1 MKPTEIKMQIVKN
14 IGNFQSVR
22 LEATYSLDSTS
33 PTEIEDCFRKARF
46 DLEKSFISI
55 YSKSEIKEGV
65 NDVEDVE
72 DVEDVADKPEPNKQQ
87 FQRLLKAYRAGNIT
101 IEEIERE
108 FSLSNELNEILI
120 NG

>member
-1 MKPTEIKMQIVKN
+1 MKATEIKMQIVKN

-33 PTEIEDCFRKARF
+33 PTEIEECFKKARY

-65 NDVEDVE
+65 NNIEEVSE
-72 DVEDVADKPEPNKQQ
+72 KPEPNKQQ
-87 FQRLLKAYRAGNIT
+87 FQRILKAYRAGNIT
-101 IEEIERE
+101 IEEIESE
-108 FSLSNELNEILI
+108 FMLSDELRDILI
-120 NG
+120 NK

>member
-33 PTEIEDCFRKARF
+33 PTEIEECFKKARF

-55 YSKSEIKEGV
+55 YSKNEIKEGV
-65 NDVEDVE
+65 NDIEEVS
-72 DVEDVADKPEPNKQQ
+72 DKPEPNKQQ

-101 IEEIERE
+101 IEEIESE
-108 FSLSNELNEILI
+108 FVLSDELKEELNK
-120 NG
+120 

>member
-33 PTEIEDCFRKARF
+33 PSEIEECFKKARF

-55 YSKSEIKEGV
+55 YSKNEIKEGV
-65 NDVEDVE
+65 NDVEE
-72 DVEDVADKPEPNKQQ
+72 DGEKPEPNKQQ
-87 FQRLLKAYRAGNIT
+87 FQRLLKSYRAGSIT
-101 IEEIERE
+101 IEDIESE
-108 FSLSNELNEILI
+108 FMLSDELRKQLI
-120 NG
+120 N

>member
-46 DLEKSFISI
+46 DLERSFITI
-55 YSKSEIKEGV
+55 YSKNEIKEGV
-65 NDVEDVE
+65 NDAHEVEE
-72 DVEDVADKPEPNKQQ
+72 KPEPNKQQ
-87 FQRLLKAYRAGNIT
+87 FQRILKAYRAGYIT
-101 IEEIERE
+101 IEEIEGEFTLSEALRE
-108 FSLSNELNEILI
+108 QLI
-120 NG
+120 K

>member
-1 MKPTEIKMQIVKN
+1 MKATEIKMQIVKN

-33 PTEIEDCFRKARF
+33 PENIEDCFKKARF

-55 YSKSEIKEGV
+55 YSKNEIKEGV
-65 NDVEDVE
+65 NDIEEVYE
-72 DVEDVADKPEPNKQQ
+72 KPEPNKQQ

-101 IEEIERE
+101 IKEIESE
-108 FSLSNELNEILI
+108 FFINDELKEELNK
-120 NG
+120 

>member
-33 PTEIEDCFRKARF
+33 PSEIEDCFKKARF

-55 YSKSEIKEGV
+55 YSKNEIKEGV
-65 NDVEDVE
+65 NDVEEVSE
-72 DVEDVADKPEPNKQQ
+72 KPEPNKQQ
-87 FQRLLKAYRAGNIT
+87 FQRLLKAYRAGSIT
-101 IEEIERE
+101 IEEIESE
-108 FSLSNELNEILI
+108 FTLSEELRDIL
-120 NG
+120 NNK

>member
-33 PTEIEDCFRKARF
+33 PENIEDCFRKARF

-55 YSKSEIKEGV
+55 YSKNEIKEGV
-65 NDVEDVE
+65 NDAHEVEE
-72 DVEDVADKPEPNKQQ
+72 KPEPNKQQ
-87 FQRLLKAYRAGNIT
+87 FQRILKAYRAGHIT
-101 IEEIERE
+101 IEEIEGE
-108 FSLSNELNEILI
+108 FMLSDELRDIL
-120 NG
+120 NNK

>member
-33 PTEIEDCFRKARF
+33 PENIEDCFKKARY
-46 DLEKSFISI
+46 DLEKSFITI
-55 YSKSEIKEGV
+55 YSTNEIKEGV
-65 NDVEDVE
+65 NDIEDDGE
-72 DVEDVADKPEPNKQQ
+72 KPEPNKQQ

-101 IEEIERE
+101 IEEIESE
-108 FSLSNELNEILI
+108 FFINDKLKEELNK
-120 NG
+120 

>member
-1 MKPTEIKMQIVKN
+1 MKATEIKMQIVKN

-33 PTEIEDCFRKARF
+33 PSEIEDCFRMARY

-65 NDVEDVE
+65 NDVEEGAEVSE
-72 DVEDVADKPEPNKQQ
+72 KPEPNKQQ

-101 IEEIERE
+101 IEEIKSE
-108 FSLSNELNEILI
+108 FMLSDELRDIL
-120 NG
+120 NNK

>member
-33 PTEIEDCFRKARF
+33 PSQIEDCFKKARF
-46 DLEKSFISI
+46 DLERSFISI
-55 YSKSEIKEGV
+55 YSKNEIKEGV
-65 NDVEDVE
+65 SDIEDE
-72 DVEDVADKPEPNKQQ
+72 NDKPEPNKQQ
-87 FQRLLKAYRAGNIT
+87 FQRLLKAYKAGNIT

-108 FSLSNELNEILI
+108 FMLSDELRSIL
-120 NG
+120 NNK

>member
-33 PTEIEDCFRKARF
+33 PENIEDCFRKARY

-55 YSKSEIKEGV
+55 YSKSEIKDGV
-65 NDVEDVE
+65 NDVEEVVE
-72 DVEDVADKPEPNKQQ
+72 KPEPNKQQ
-87 FQRLLKAYRAGNIT
+87 FQRMLKAYRAGHIT
-101 IEEIERE
+101 IEEIESE
-108 FSLSNELNEILI
+108 FMLSDELRDIL
-120 NG
+120 NNK